1 MSEAPRRSASS
12 APLLRTCIICGASKI
27 VRKKV
32 AVERPASRGSI
43 EVTADVCTNCGER
56 YFGLPAMRAME
67 A

>member
-1 MSEAPRRSASS
+1 MSEAPRRSVLRT
-12 APLLRTCIICGASKI
+12 PQLRTCIVCGASKI
-27 VRKKV
+27 IRKKV
-32 AVERPASRGSI
+32 TVERPAGRGSV